1 MAKAKS
7 AIPEGFRSLTP
18 YLIVTGATTF
28 LDFIQN
34 AFGAAENYLMRDPDG
49 IVRHAEA
56 RIGDAMIEFAEA
68 GPGWIAMPAGLHF
81 YVKDAD
87 DVYARALKAGGTSLY
102 EPANRDYGDRES
114 GVRGPAGNFWF
125 IATHTAGKS
134 YRPEILQ
141 DLNSYFSVKDA
152 GRFLDFL
159 EKAFCAELLQKHAS
173 DSDVIIHAKV
183 RIGDTV
189 VELSEGR
196 APWGPRAVAHHYYT
210 ENCDEVFARGLI
222 GGCKEL
228 QPVADQFY
236 GDRSGSLLDAWG
248 NHWYIASHIEDL
260 TAEQIAERAAAAG
273 RQ

>member
-18 YLIVTGATTF
+18 YLIITGANTF

-34 AFGAAENYLMRDPDG
+34 AFGAGENYLMRDPDG

-68 GPGWIAMPAGLHF
+68 GLGWSAMPAGLHF
-81 YVKDAD
+81 YVKNAD
-87 DVYARALKAGGTSLY
+87 DVYARALKAGGSSLY

-114 GVRGPAGNFWF
+114 GVRDPAGNFWF

-141 DLNSYFSVKDA
+141 DLNTYFSVKDA

-159 EKAFCAELLQKHAS
+159 EKAFGADVLQKHAS
-173 DSDVIIHAKV
+173 DSGVIIHAKA

-196 APWGPRAVAHHYYT
+196 APWGPRAVAQHYYT
-210 ENCDEVFARGLI
+210 ENCDEVFARGLT
-222 GGCKEL
+222 GGCKQL
-228 QPVADQFY
+228 QPITDQFY

-260 TAEQIAERAAAAG
+260 TPEEIAERAAAAG

>member
-1 MAKAKS
+1 MSPSTAAILTRRISFTISGHFPESTPQNTSPITADSLAIAITCQWFSNAFRDGQFFTIRCQFRQAELSCNRSRLRRHFMAKAKS
-7 AIPEGFRSLTP
+7 ATPEGFRSLTP
-18 YLIVTGATTF
+18 YLIVTGASTF

-34 AFGAAENYLMRDPDG
+34 AFDAGENYLMRDSVG

-68 GPGWIAMPAGLHF
+68 GPGWSAMPAGLHF

-114 GVRGPAGNFWF
+114 GVRDPAENFWF

-159 EKAFCAELLQKHAS
+159 EK
-173 DSDVIIHAKV
+173 
-183 RIGDTV
+183 
-189 VELSEGR
+189 
-196 APWGPRAVAHHYYT
+196 
-210 ENCDEVFARGLI
+210 
-222 GGCKEL
+222 
-228 QPVADQFY
+228 
-236 GDRSGSLLDAWG
+236 
-248 NHWYIASHIEDL
+248 
-260 TAEQIAERAAAAG
+260 
-273 RQ
+273 

>member
-18 YLIVTGATTF
+18 YLIVTRATTF
-28 LDFIQN
+28 LDFIEN
-34 AFGAAENYLMRDPDG
+34 AFGAGENYLMRDPDG

-81 YVKDAD
+81 YVKNAD

-114 GVRGPAGNFWF
+114 GVRDRAGNFWF

-159 EKAFCAELLQKHAS
+159 EKSFGAELLQKHAS
-173 DSDVIIHAKV
+173 DGDVIIHAKV

-210 ENCDEVFARGLI
+210 KNCDEVFARGLT

-228 QPVADQFY
+228 QPMADQFY

-248 NHWYIASHIEDL
+248 NHWYIASRIEDM
-260 TAEQIAERAAAAG
+260 TPEEIAERAAAAG

>member
-34 AFGAAENYLMRDPDG
+34 AFGAGENYLMRDADG

-68 GPGWIAMPAGLHF
+68 GPEWSAMPAGLHF
-81 YVKDAD
+81 YVKNAD

-114 GVRGPAGNFWF
+114 GVRDPAGNFWF

-159 EKAFCAELLQKHAS
+159 EKSFGAELLQRHAS

-196 APWGPRAVAHHYYT
+196 APWEPRPVAHHYYT
-210 ENCDEVFARGLI
+210 ENCDEVFARGLT

-228 QPVADQFY
+228 QPMGNQFY

-260 TAEQIAERAAAAG
+260 TPEEIAERAAAAG

>member
-68 GPGWIAMPAGLHF
+68 GPEWSAMPAGLHF
-81 YVKDAD
+81 YVKNAD

-114 GVRGPAGNFWF
+114 GVRDPAGNFWF

-134 YRPEILQ
+134 
-141 DLNSYFSVKDA
+141 
-152 GRFLDFL
+152 
-159 EKAFCAELLQKHAS
+159 
-173 DSDVIIHAKV
+173 
-183 RIGDTV
+183 
-189 VELSEGR
+189 
-196 APWGPRAVAHHYYT
+196 
-210 ENCDEVFARGLI
+210 
-222 GGCKEL
+222 
-228 QPVADQFY
+228 
-236 GDRSGSLLDAWG
+236 
-248 NHWYIASHIEDL
+248 
-260 TAEQIAERAAAAG
+260 
-273 RQ
+273 